1 MNTIEQAREVAECLR
16 VLTRNRNDGSAYPIA
31 AGTIDAL
38 ITELA
43 ALQEHDAEIERLK
56 DINRTLV
63 DKSNRQNIHDARQAE
78 TIAEQRKAL
87 EQVLNTLIDVTASI
101 NMKRFWRDKDGKRFD
116 EITDTA
122 ITAIQGVLK

>member
-1 MNTIEQAREVAECLR
+1 MNTIEQAREVAERLR
-16 VLTRNRNDGSAYPIA
+16 NHDTCISDKKAVN
-31 AGTIDAL
+31 TIDAL
-38 ITELA
+38 IAELA

-122 ITAIQGVLK
+122 ITAIQEQLAKPP

>member
-1 MNTIEQAREVAECLR
+1 MNIKTWQERAGVDHTIVGTFGYEGAMQAEIDELR
-16 VLTRNRNDGSAYPIA
+16 
-31 AGTIDAL
+31 
-38 ITELA
+38 A
-43 ALQEHDAEIERLK
+43 ALQERDAEIERLK